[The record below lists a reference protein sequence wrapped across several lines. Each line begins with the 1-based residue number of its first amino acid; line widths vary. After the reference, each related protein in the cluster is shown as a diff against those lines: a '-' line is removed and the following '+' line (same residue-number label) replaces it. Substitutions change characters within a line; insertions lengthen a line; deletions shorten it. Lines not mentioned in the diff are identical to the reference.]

1 MRYCFVILFLVFSVT
16 AGAQSKKM
24 REAMSNAARLEIA
37 VFGTKDRAV
46 LDELFASSVV
56 YVGFDGKAASKE
68 EAILAVVNN
77 GSIYTKENSPSPYGV
92 NEVADSMII
101 KHVYSATEKKADGT
115 ESLIKYSVESIWA
128 KENGKLKLFRSKIT
142 SL

>member
-1 MRYCFVILFLVFSVT
+1 MRYCFVILFLVFSVA

-24 REAMSNAARLEIA
+24 REAMSNAWILEQA
-37 VFGTKDRAV
+37 LFGKKDRAV
-46 LDELFASSVV
+46 LDGLFASSLV
-56 YVGFDGKAASKE
+56 YVGLDGKTMSRE
-68 EAILAVVNN
+68 EAIKAIIND
-77 GSIYTKENSPSPYGV
+77 GSVYTKENSPSPYGV

-115 ESLIKYSVESIWA
+115 ESLIKYSVESVWA